1 MEKVGHKY
9 RICFIDYMWY
19 VAGKWSERE
28 HNNLDGGM
36 LLFLCWLF
44 VILIPVATPLA
55 CCYFGMG
62 VGLAVVISLCF
73 LPSLFCKI
81 RYTEGRR
88 TVLREHFRSMKCLG
102 RRLFLII
109 LIALALMLVN
119 FVLMLHIGFIHR
131 A

>member
-1 MEKVGHKY
+1 MENNSMEEVGRKY

-62 VGLAVVISLCF
+62 GRACCSDILMFPAVLVLQDPLYGRTAHGTPRTFPQHEASRQEALSYHSHSL
-73 LPSLFCKI
+73 S
-81 RYTEGRR
+81 TDAG
-88 TVLREHFRSMKCLG
+88 
-102 RRLFLII
+102 
-109 LIALALMLVN
+109 
-119 FVLMLHIGFIHR
+119 
-131 A
+131 